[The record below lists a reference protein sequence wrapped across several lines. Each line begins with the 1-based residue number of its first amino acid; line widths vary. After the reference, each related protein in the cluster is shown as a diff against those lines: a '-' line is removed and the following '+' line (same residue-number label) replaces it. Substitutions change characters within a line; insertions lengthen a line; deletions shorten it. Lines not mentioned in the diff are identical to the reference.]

1 MLNHQEDRNQRNLQ
15 DYCFSG
21 KGKKIPKRSSSFQC
35 NERDFKYCFCH
46 DVQRRLRLCNMAKKA
61 MKLHHIICLCSTF
74 LQASLPYF
82 TFSLCIIALFVKL
95 LDITVT
101 LLPCKYNICMWIFL
115 GVKVHVRFHYSSLP
129 GELFSRNRQNISKM
143 HLLAPDKIKRVSQEW
158 NLGQPQSGWD
168 TSI

>member
-115 GVKVHVRFHYSSLP
+115 GWKCMSEFIIPVYQGNSSVETDRISAKCICLHRTKSRGWVKN
-129 GELFSRNRQNISKM
+129 E
-143 HLLAPDKIKRVSQEW
+143 
-158 NLGQPQSGWD
+158 
-168 TSI
+168 T